1 MSVLAT
7 IYFAFH
13 CAINSPALDP
23 EIEPV
28 FQPIISDNRELE
40 IGAFAF
46 SDIEQVWG
54 RLNMG
59 RREFLGAASIRL
71 SFKKEAARFFP
82 LLGDAEKG
90 TTADLLF
97 LLTSSEGGIELTAAK
112 IERVRV
118 KLVQ

>member
-59 RREFLGAASIRL
+59 RR
-71 SFKKEAARFFP
+71 FFP